1 MMKKSHFIK
10 LIVSLAAVGAAS
22 TAVITALNSGIKA
35 ESAADAADYLA
46 TCGLEVIP
54 TSEKEVTIP
63 TEFGAVYERYNALQK
78 AQGFDLSAH
87 RGHSAVS
94 YTFTVVGRTDT
105 EAHVLVC
112 DGKIVAGDVA
122 STRLDG
128 EMTGLKGERVDEEK

>member
-1 MMKKSHFIK
+1 MKKNRLIK
-10 LIVSLAAVGAAS
+10 LVVSLAAVGAAG
-22 TAVITALNSGIKA
+22 TAAISALNSGIKA
-35 ESAADAADYLA
+35 ESAADAAEYLA
-46 TCGLEVIP
+46 SCGLEVIP
-54 TSEKEVTIP
+54 TSEKQVTIP

-128 EMTGLKGERVDEEK
+128 EMTGLKGERIEEE

>member
-1 MMKKSHFIK
+1 MKKSRFIK
-10 LIVSLAAVGAAS
+10 LIVSLAAVGAAG
-22 TAVITALNSGIKA
+22 TAVISSLNGGIRA

-46 TCGLEVIP
+46 SCGLEVIP
-54 TSEKEVTIP
+54 ASEKEVTIP
-63 TEFGAVYERYNALQK
+63 IEFGAVYERYNALQK

-128 EMTGLKGERVDEEK
+128 EMTGLKGERADEGN

>member
-1 MMKKSHFIK
+1 MKKNRLIK
-10 LIVSLAAVGAAS
+10 LVVSLAAVGAAG
-22 TAVITALNSGIKA
+22 TAAISALNSGIKA
-35 ESAADAADYLA
+35 ESAADAAEYLA
-46 TCGLEVIP
+46 SCGLEVIP
-54 TSEKEVTIP
+54 ASEKQVTIP
-63 TEFGAVYERYNALQK
+63 TEFGAVYERYNALQR

-128 EMTGLKGERVDEEK
+128 EMTGLKGERIEEE

>member
-1 MMKKSHFIK
+1 MKKNRLIK
-10 LIVSLAAVGAAS
+10 LVVSLAAVGAAG
-22 TAVITALNSGIKA
+22 TAAISALNSGIKA
-35 ESAADAADYLA
+35 ESAADAAEYLA
-46 TCGLEVIP
+46 SCGLEVIP
-54 TSEKEVTIP
+54 ASEKQVTIP

-128 EMTGLKGERVDEEK
+128 EMTGLKGERIEEE

>member
-1 MMKKSHFIK
+1 MKKNRLIK
-10 LIVSLAAVGAAS
+10 LVVSLAAVGAAG
-22 TAVITALNSGIKA
+22 TAAISALNSGIKA
-35 ESAADAADYLA
+35 ESAADAAEYLA
-46 TCGLEVIP
+46 SCGLEVIP
-54 TSEKEVTIP
+54 ASEKQVTIP
-63 TEFGAVYERYNALQK
+63 TEFGAVYERYNALQR

-128 EMTGLKGERVDEEK
+128 EMTGLKGERIEEEE